1 MRLEFGGADVTQ
13 AFHWLLKK
21 CAFPYKE
28 YDERNPQDA
37 MLLKQLKEDFCHVNL
52 VKKNHRHR
60 IHFFA
65 QKLIKWSCFSC
76 IRMCVVQ
83 PKKSLLLIIAIK

>member
-1 MRLEFGGADVTQ
+1 MFAKQVRLEFGGADVTQ

-37 MLLKQLKEDFCHVNL
+37 MLLKQLKEDFCNVNL
-52 VKKNHRHR
+52 VNKLEFTSNLP
-60 IHFFA
+60 FFMST
-65 QKLIKWSCFSC
+65 IN
-76 IRMCVVQ
+76 
-83 PKKSLLLIIAIK
+83 

>member
-1 MRLEFGGADVTQ
+1 MFRHHLMQLIFFLSKSFPNEFCSKTNQVRLEYGGADVTQ

-52 VKKNHRHR
+52 V
-60 IHFFA
+60 
-65 QKLIKWSCFSC
+65 
-76 IRMCVVQ
+76 
-83 PKKSLLLIIAIK
+83 IASKYT